1 MVKKSEILDAAK
13 KCLQGEELDFFNNSL
28 VNDKLNV
35 VRRVTEQ
42 NLANAKDELYKSAR
56 TEKCDVVVVSHFKQS
71 DELFTLVM
79 DYFLQEFDNAG
90 L

>member
-13 KCLQGEELDFFNNSL
+13 KCIQGDELDFFNNSL

-35 VRRVTEQ
+35 VRRITEQ
-42 NLANAKDELYKSAR
+42 NLANAKDELYRSAR
-56 TEKCDVVVVSHFKQS
+56 SEKCDSVIISHFKNS